1 MGGKKYLSCQLQLPY
16 NGAASSGDVNRSV
29 EGDNIPF

>member
-1 MGGKKYLSCQLQLPY
+1 LQRPY
-16 NGAASSGDVNRSV
+16 NGAAAGGDVNRSV